1 MVNICCNL
9 PVFSFRDKKLD
20 LYPYILYNNLSVYVL
35 KTGRIIKMK
44 IMIRILNLDLSGLT
58 SIKPNFDD
66 PEYIMKGTSRV

>member
-1 MVNICCNL
+1 
-9 PVFSFRDKKLD
+9 
-20 LYPYILYNNLSVYVL
+20 VYVL